1 VANARPRIIAI
12 VGPHEADD
20 DEQRI
25 AQEAAAL
32 IARRGDVVA
41 TGGGGGVM
49 AAAAGGARAAGG
61 LTIGFLPGLDAGD
74 ADPAVHVAIPTGIGE
89 LRNGLIVRAADAV
102 IAIGGSWGTLS
113 EVALAMRTGTPL
125 VWVHPWN
132 LSDHRG
138 APVSVPTAAD
148 AGRAVDTVYAR
159 LSRDPG

>member
-1 VANARPRIIAI
+1 MANARPRIIAI
-12 VGPHEADD
+12 VGPHEADH
-20 DEQRI
+20 DEQRS

-32 IARRGDVVA
+32 VARRGDVVV

-49 AAAAGGARAAGG
+49 AAASRGARDAGG
-61 LTIGFLPGLDAGD
+61 LVVGLLPGLDASD
-74 ADPAVHVAIPTGIGE
+74 ADPAVHLAIPTGIGE

-102 IAIGGSWGTLS
+102 IAIGGGWGTLS

-125 VWVHPWN
+125 VWIHPWN

-138 APVSVPTAAD
+138 SRISVPTAAD
-148 AGRAVDTVYAR
+148 AGAAVDAVYAR